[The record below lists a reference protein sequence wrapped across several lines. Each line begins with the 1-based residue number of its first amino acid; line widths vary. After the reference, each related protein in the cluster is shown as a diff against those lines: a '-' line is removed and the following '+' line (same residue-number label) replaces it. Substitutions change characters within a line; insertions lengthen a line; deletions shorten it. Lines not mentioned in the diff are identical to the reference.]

1 VLKPTKTATN
11 TPIVGAEN
19 LRTPDRERPNLFM
32 TTLSLEA
39 DRVAIIDPPN
49 TRENRDMTPQEESER
64 RKRKIRDHRPSDDV
78 FESEESPERRTNAMS
93 RRCAKRITL
102 SALFLLVGISAIS
115 VVALRG
121 VLVESWYIWRLSWK
135 DLDTRREAIAALTE
149 IGSKS
154 TGAIDVVARHLRR
167 TTAVLFIAK
176 RPNEEPRGQL
186 LTRPR
191 YRDPRNR
198 VVDPGTFPLTG
209 AEVRTA
215 LLDYMTSNT
224 PDSIRLTVPEATAL
238 LDTFDA
244 EFFRTDGLRS
254 LVVLPRRLYDFA
266 LPVMI
271 APYPERFARFGLLW
285 DEIAEEF

>member
-1 VLKPTKTATN
+1 
-11 TPIVGAEN
+11 
-19 LRTPDRERPNLFM
+19 
-32 TTLSLEA
+32 
-39 DRVAIIDPPN
+39 
-49 TRENRDMTPQEESER
+49 
-64 RKRKIRDHRPSDDV
+64 
-78 FESEESPERRTNAMS
+78 MS